1 MNDINPKISAKYKKT
16 PNIKL
21 VISWLIGIT
30 ENLHIIYI
38 IEIIEFT
45 IINIFLF
52 FGFMVV
58 IRNDINSAKIEII
71 KYI

>member
-45 IINIFLF
+45 IINIFIF

>member
-30 ENLHIIYI
+30 VNRHIIYI

>member
-21 VISWLIGIT
+21 VISWLIVIT
-30 ENLHIIYI
+30 VNSHIIFI
-38 IEIIEFT
+38 IVIIEFT